1 MGQFPQGGEYGRF
14 VSLPYHI
21 LRSKSKQTNQLNKI
35 ALLSIFSTFDAY
47 QTKEWVSPPLLK
59 PWLILEPACSCK
71 WFCLVYSSRLVQIHN
86 FNQPLLKGIIETN
99 RG

>member
-1 MGQFPQGGEYGRF
+1 MGQFPQGGENGRF

-47 QTKEWVSPPLLK
+47 SKQGVGVATSPQALTD
-59 PWLILEPACSCK
+59 PWTSLQLQVVLSG
-71 WFCLVYSSRLVQIHN
+71 L
-86 FNQPLLKGIIETN
+86 
-99 RG
+99 